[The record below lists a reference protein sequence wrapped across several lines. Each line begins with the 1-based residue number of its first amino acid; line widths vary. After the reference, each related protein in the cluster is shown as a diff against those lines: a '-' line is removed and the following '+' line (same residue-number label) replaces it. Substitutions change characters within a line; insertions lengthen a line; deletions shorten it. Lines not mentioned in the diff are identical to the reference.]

1 VDPAGPRGLHPVPD
15 VPGQREDQGPTAG
28 CLAFPA
34 KTLQLLIGKMD
45 QIRCFRIHGRG
56 RKPIKAQG

>member
-1 VDPAGPRGLHPVPD
+1 
-15 VPGQREDQGPTAG
+15 
-28 CLAFPA
+28 
-34 KTLQLLIGKMD
+34 LQLLIGKMD